1 MNLVYVILGAM
12 VGAPARYLLGTAITD
27 ANWGRFPYGTLAV
40 NITGCLAIGIVG
52 TLVVEKAAL
61 SREARLLIITGFLGS
76 YTTFS
81 AFGFETFELIRSGDV
96 SRALVNA
103 IGSVV
108 VGVLAVWAGA
118 AIAKVAWA

>member
-1 MNLVYVILGAM
+1 M
-12 VGAPARYLLGTAITD
+12 
-27 ANWGRFPYGTLAV
+27 
-40 NITGCLAIGIVG
+40 G